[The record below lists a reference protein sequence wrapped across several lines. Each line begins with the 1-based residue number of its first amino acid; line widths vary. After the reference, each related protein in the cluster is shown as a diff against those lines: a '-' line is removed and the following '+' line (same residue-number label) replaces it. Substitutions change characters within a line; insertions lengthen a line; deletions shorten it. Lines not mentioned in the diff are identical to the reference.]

1 MQYDTPPSRT
11 PFFLVP
17 FLLTLTTRVSP
28 TGTENAAN
36 VELEVGVLDGRL
48 LTKAS
53 YDTLTPDQVKKLTFL
68 PLPWSLSG
76 NSSVA
81 ENDDVMTVL
90 LRQTGNLDSMIK
102 SLAPDHYADMC
113 TATAPTEIV
122 INDQSTV
129 AAFREQLGPWHERYL
144 THVRDDVYLLDVRFR
159 AGLEDPGAVSNLTVN
174 LQRLLKE
181 ALEKGI
187 DLKDIIVV
195 LTHLDNGDLRPSSD
209 KLKYGGVS
217 ITSPFYSFP
226 ELMAGGQFSAFL
238 DSVSLANEMVAP
250 EGHTSFGTLY
260 AFAHRVYA
268 AFLEDGIDLKK
279 LLPHEIESL
288 IRGSLIVQVRDSLAS
303 LMEMLRETSEPM
315 IFSRKLKRQAFAEGK
330 AILSE
335 KSIDRYLDL
344 VEGFDTGKSI
354 DESTTWRAHRS
365 LFRTVGELKINE
377 ATLTRR
383 RAYWEKKLEESM
395 KEVLSDEQVH
405 EVATL
410 GLSRLVGPFLDRTI
424 FLVASNPLLLH
435 PEPTR
440 MHHIHTRLFGRNG
453 IVNSR

>member
-1 MQYDTPPSRT
+1 M
-11 PFFLVP
+11 
-17 FLLTLTTRVSP
+17 
-28 TGTENAAN
+28 
-36 VELEVGVLDGRL
+36 GVLDGRL

-53 YDTLTPDQVKKLTFL
+53 YDSLTPDQVKKLTFL

-90 LRQTGNLDSMIK
+90 LRQAGNLDSMIK

-113 TATAPTEIV
+113 TATAPKEIV
-122 INDQSTV
+122 IRDSTVV
-129 AAFREQLGPWHERYL
+129 AAFRAQLGPWHERYL

-174 LQRLLKE
+174 LQRLLQE

-187 DLKDIIVV
+187 DLKDVVVV
-195 LTHLDNGDLRPSSD
+195 LTHLDAGDLRSSD
-209 KLKYGGVS
+209 KLKHGGIS

-226 ELMAGGQFSAFL
+226 ELMTGGQFSAFV
-238 DSVSLANEMVAP
+238 DSVGLTDERRTP

-279 LLPHEIESL
+279 LLPYEIENL
-288 IRGSLIVQVRDSLAS
+288 IRGSLIVQVRDNLAS
-303 LMEMLRETSEPM
+303 LLDMLRSTPEPM
-315 IFSRKLKRQAFAEGK
+315 IFTRELKRRAFAEGK
-330 AILSE
+330 ALLSE
-335 KSIDRYLDL
+335 KSVDRYLDL

-354 DESTTWRAHRS
+354 DDSTTWRAHRS
-365 LFRTVGELKINE
+365 LFRVVGQLKINE

-383 RAYWEKKLEESM
+383 RTYWQKRLEESM

-405 EVATL
+405 EVANL
-410 GLSRLVGPFLDRTI
+410 GLDRLVELYLERM
-424 FLVASNPLLLH
+424 FLVASNPCFYT
-435 PEPTR
+435 PNQRTP
-440 MHHIHTRLFGRNG
+440 HTYLNT
-453 IVNSR
+453 